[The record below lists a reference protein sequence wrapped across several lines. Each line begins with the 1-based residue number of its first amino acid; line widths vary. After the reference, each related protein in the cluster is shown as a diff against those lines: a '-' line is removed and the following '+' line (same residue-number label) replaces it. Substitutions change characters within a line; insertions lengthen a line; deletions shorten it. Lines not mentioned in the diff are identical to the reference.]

1 MRILSIPLAVLVST
15 AVAAQ
20 PQTPLTRA
28 LDEALRSFPARTA
41 IYVKHLKTGEEAA
54 VRADDA
60 FNSQSVIKIP
70 IMVRAFQL
78 AEQGTLKLDE
88 RVTLTRAM
96 LRDGSGILQ
105 YADLGLQPTLS
116 DLIQQMIITSDNT
129 ATDEM
134 TTRVG
139 GVEALNTWLAA
150 SGYRLRMVNRGW
162 EYRRKLLA
170 RIDPRF
176 AAITAEEVTGLQ
188 YAMTGSPTFDLYR
201 PLFTGDRAAWLDVVR
216 DPANRRRHGENQRKL
231 MVEDRDIWLGD
242 ITAREIARMLE
253 AIERETIV
261 SPASAATMRTFMR
274 RQLAGSRRLPHFV
287 DVPIAHKTGDAG
299 NIAND
304 VGIMYARSGPIVIAV
319 LVTGITGS
327 YGEAEDRI
335 GRLAELVLKHFDGAA
350 TSAGAAR

>member
-1 MRILSIPLAVLVST
+1 MHILSIPLAVLVST
-15 AVAAQ
+15 AAAAQ

-162 EYRRKLLA
+162 G
-170 RIDPRF
+170 DPRGQLPERHDASDF
-176 AAITAEEVTGLQ
+176 ETDLHVRGEVLHHRYRVLRMESSSVPSALAALLLWIRDTTHRRPHIYFEWTE
-188 YAMTGSPTFDLYR
+188 GSPV
-201 PLFTGDRAAWLDVVR
+201 ANIVR
-216 DPANRRRHGENQRKL
+216 YLIFGQGE
-231 MVEDRDIWLGD
+231 VAPV
-242 ITAREIARMLE
+242 TREIL
-253 AIERETIV
+253 
-261 SPASAATMRTFMR
+261 
-274 RQLAGSRRLPHFV
+274 RQAEPDRGPPSRARRL
-287 DVPIAHKTGDAG
+287 I
-299 NIAND
+299 
-304 VGIMYARSGPIVIAV
+304 
-319 LVTGITGS
+319 
-327 YGEAEDRI
+327 
-335 GRLAELVLKHFDGAA
+335 LAEW
-350 TSAGAAR
+350 